1 MALVPDAETTLGV
14 TAESRYVPGMA
25 ESSELPPKKDIMT
38 ALLEGSSVYLHVD
51 PRRAGVVV
59 PKWLTNQPQLV
70 LQVGLSMAVRIPDL
84 EVGDDGVSCTL
95 SFNRSPFWCFMP
107 WTAIYGLVGDDGRGM
122 IWPEDVPIELS
133 QPQPARMRPRLAAV
147 PDVEREPTADGALE
161 SAQATV
167 PSVPTKPATKKP
179 RARAPAKPKAAK
191 PARTLVDADGVTTTP
206 TRKAAAPKAPVRA
219 PAVAKA
225 EVTRNDDSEIHE
237 DPVPPTQA
245 TKGGK
250 RPLPPYLRVVK

>member
-1 MALVPDAETTLGV
+1 MALVPDAESTLGV

-147 PDVEREPTADGALE
+147 PDVEREPRTREGP
-161 SAQATV
+161 
-167 PSVPTKPATKKP
+167 PS
-179 RARAPAKPKAAK
+179 R
-191 PARTLVDADGVTTTP
+191 
-206 TRKAAAPKAPVRA
+206 
-219 PAVAKA
+219 
-225 EVTRNDDSEIHE
+225 
-237 DPVPPTQA
+237 
-245 TKGGK
+245 
-250 RPLPPYLRVVK
+250 RV